1 MSFNFKQFKIDHDQC
16 AFKVGTDGVL
26 LGAWVNVEGVTLAL
40 DIGTGSGLIAM
51 MLAQRNLD
59 LNIEAVEF
67 DEASFVQAHQNMQ
80 NCLWKNRL
88 SIFHQRI
95 QDFGKE
101 KQERFDLIVSNPP
114 YFNDGTVA
122 PKITKHN
129 ARHTA
134 TLSHEELLKTVVFLL
149 HPKGKFSVVLPYE
162 EGTVFQKLAKT
173 HQLFC
178 TKEVAVQ
185 SMPNKP
191 IERLLMQFEKVE
203 SLTKASNL
211 IIQNTKLRHDYT
223 KEYVALTNGFYTIM

>member
-1 MSFNFKQFKIDHDQC
+1 MSFNFKQFKIEHDQC

-26 LGAWVNVEGVTLAL
+26 LGAWVNVEGASLAL

-67 DEASFVQAHQNMQ
+67 DEASFVQAQKNMQ
-80 NCLWKNRL
+80 NCLWHKQL
-88 SIFHQRI
+88 KIFHQRI

-101 KQERFDLIVSNPP
+101 KQEQFDLIVSNPP
-114 YFNDGTVA
+114 YFNNGTVA
-122 PKITKHN
+122 PKITKQN

-134 TLSHEELLKTVVFLL
+134 TLSHEELLKAVVFLM

-162 EGTVFQKLAKT
+162 EGTIFQKLAKT
-173 HQLFC
+173 YQLFC
-178 TKEVAVQ
+178 TNKVTVQ

-203 SLTKASNL
+203 SPTKTTNL
-211 IIQNTKLRHDYT
+211 IIQNTKQRHDYT
-223 KEYVALTNGFYTIM
+223 EEYVALTKDFYMIM